1 MELRGFASDALVPG
15 RDGGFHMSEGYQVKV
30 RPEKAEA
37 VEKIR
42 AELEA
47 SSAAV
52 VTEYR
57 GLTVEELKVL
67 RSKLGEQDT
76 TYRVTKNTLARRAA
90 DALGLGDLEEFFEGP
105 VAVAYVKGDPVSAAK
120 IIATF
125 AKEHPAL
132 VIKAGVLD
140 GRILSGAETK
150 NLATVD
156 SLDVSRAKI
165 MGLLTAPLQQLM
177 MLLEAPAGRII
188 YVLEELGKRE
198 GAAQTPDGGAE
209 PPVQSEEAPAEPSAD
224 APDVQTPPEAQPEAA
239 PPSGGEADAGET
251 EEPAEATAET
261 QEAPAEATAETQEE
275 TKEEGE

>member
-1 MELRGFASDALVPG
+1 
-15 RDGGFHMSEGYQVKV
+15 MSESYQVKV
-30 RPEKAEA
+30 RPEKAAA
-37 VEKIR
+37 VEAIR

-57 GLTVEELKVL
+57 GLSVEELKVL
-67 RSKLGEQDT
+67 RSRLGAQDT

-90 DALGLGDLEEFFEGP
+90 GALGLGDLEEFFEGP

-140 GRILSGAETK
+140 GRILSGDETK

-156 SLDVSRAKI
+156 PLDVSRAKI

-198 GAAQTPDGGAE
+198 GA
-209 PPVQSEEAPAEPSAD
+209 PAEASAD
-224 APDVQTPPEAQPEAA
+224 APDVQATPEPEAEAS
-239 PPSGGEADAGET
+239 PPAEPQAEQAEK
-251 EEPAEATAET
+251 PAEAAAGTE
-261 QEAPAEATAETQEE
+261 EAPAEATEQTEE
-275 TKEEGE
+275 TPQSETTEGE